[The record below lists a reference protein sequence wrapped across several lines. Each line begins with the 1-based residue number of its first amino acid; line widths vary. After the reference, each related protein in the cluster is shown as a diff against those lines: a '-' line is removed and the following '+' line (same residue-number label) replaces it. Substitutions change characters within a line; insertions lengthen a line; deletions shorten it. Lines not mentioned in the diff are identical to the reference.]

1 MVGHV
6 QHSGIPEHRVREHR
20 QPYSGTGVPVIGS
33 ARALPAFVRHRWETS
48 VVDAPI
54 SGTCDA
60 RFDAVREEF
69 AHNFAERGEV
79 GAGVCV
85 IVDHHVVVDL
95 VGGWADQAQRSPWQP
110 DTLVDFY
117 SVGKPLVAV
126 LALQLVDASL
136 IGLDEPIVSV
146 WPEFGAGGK
155 GAATLRQALCHRAGV
170 PAIREPLT
178 NGDLWDWDRMAGA
191 LAATDAW
198 WEPGARHAYHTNTY
212 GHLIGEVVRRVSGET
227 VGARFRASAGPLD
240 ADLWF
245 GVPRAEQ
252 RRCAE
257 VIWAGSG
264 TAEDVDFADL
274 SGDALM
280 TMLGYFN
287 PPGYSSMGVVNTT
300 AWRSA
305 EVPSTNGH
313 GTAGGIARLYAALL
327 EPGRLLSA
335 ELLAEATSPQSQ
347 GYCPVLGEEVTFGL
361 GFKPTVPRRPFGPN
375 PGSFGHFGTGGAVG
389 FADPDAG
396 IAFGYVMNHVIPRW
410 QSSRNRALIDAL
422 YRSL

>member
-1 MVGHV
+1 MAHAVV
-6 QHSGIPEHRVREHR
+6 IRNRRTHRSERLR
-20 QPYSGTGVPVIGS
+20 
-33 ARALPAFVRHRWETS
+33 S
-48 VVDAPI
+48 VNAPI
-54 SGTCDA
+54 TGTCEA
-60 RFDAVREEF
+60 KFTAVREAF
-69 AHNFAERGEV
+69 ARNFAERGEV
-79 GAGVCV
+79 GAGVSV
-85 IVDHHVVVDL
+85 IVGGRVVVDL
-95 VGGWADQAQRSPWQP
+95 VGGWADEACERPWRP
-110 DTLVDFY
+110 DTLVNFY
-117 SVGKPLVAV
+117 SVGKPLVAL
-126 LALQLVDASL
+126 LALQFVDAGL
-136 IGLDEPIVSV
+136 IGLDDPIVWV
-146 WPEFGAGGK
+146 WPEFGVGGK
-155 GAATLRQALCHRAGV
+155 SGATVRQALCHRAGV

-178 NGDLWDWDRMAGA
+178 NRDLWDWERMAGA
-191 LAATDAW
+191 LGATAAW
-198 WEPGARHAYHTNTY
+198 WEPGTRHAYHTNTY

-227 VGARFRASAGPLD
+227 CGARVRSLVGPLD

-245 GVPRAEQ
+245 GVPMTEQ
-252 RRCAE
+252 QRCAD
-257 VIWAGSG
+257 VIWVGTGSP
-264 TAEDVDFADL
+264 EHIDFASM
-274 SGDALM
+274 SGDELT

-287 PPGYSSMGVVNTT
+287 PSGYSSMGVVNTA

-313 GTAGGIARLYAALL
+313 GTATGVARLYAALL
-327 EPGRLLSA
+327 EPGRLVSP

-422 YRSL
+422 YESL